1 MPPRKSRKRSGIA
14 RKSNPALWEKAK
26 KKACSQGNLCKHS
39 ARKMQWAVNW
49 YKRNGGRYIGKKSS
63 SNRLARWGREKWR
76 TSSGKKSHGRRR
88 YLPDKVWKSLSPS
101 QKRQA
106 NRTKLS
112 GYKKGKQYVRNPVS
126 VRRVSRVVRRSRRKS
141 PRRSRRKPIRRSRR
155 KSHRRSRR
163 KPVRRSRRKSP
174 RRSRRKPVRRSRRK
188 PVRRSRRKPVR
199 RSRRK
204 SPRRSRR
211 KSPRRSRRKYNYKLD
226 LMDVEDDSPSDL
238 QEGEGAG
245 EGAGESMYSLFKD
258 HDPLLENT
266 YNVII
271 QAHGGISEE
280 DYIKLYDINTSSLLH
295 RTNRIQTL
303 MKTPYA
309 NSILFDIPEDI
320 YIVRYVEWGQLLVL
334 NSNAYAE
341 HLCNN
346 IQVGLDD
353 IESIKQTTYL
363 GPIYATQL
371 FQSHIR
377 SGILGS
383 GILSDGVG
391 SLDYSDQDPNQ
402 YVHYPGGKF
411 INLDLTKDDKR
422 FNLQV
427 TVCETGETR
436 IWPNTKLNW
445 VIDHIKQS
453 FPTKRIWVHLL
464 ACLNNVP
471 NWLNDPDGLPPN
483 DLLSNM
489 VGTASRMDVQ

>member
-155 KSHRRSRR
+155 KSH
-163 KPVRRSRRKSP
+163 
-174 RRSRRKPVRRSRRK
+174 
-188 PVRRSRRKPVR
+188 RRSRRKPVR